1 MPVEVP
7 LNRGIKDLSTLSF
20 FETSK
25 SRFESTDPGSL
36 NRFLVNAIKKPT
48 NRAQSRGRV
57 LFLVKKLIFTKI
69 MVLKLLI
76 PSIFWGVITVLVRQV
91 GNNEDSDR

>member
-1 MPVEVP
+1 MPSALAGAFSELIHISADHLLILIP
-7 LNRGIKDLSTLSF
+7 SIP
-20 FETSK
+20 EI
-25 SRFESTDPGSL
+25 
-36 NRFLVNAIKKPT
+36 VNEIKKPT
-48 NRAQSRGRV
+48 NRAESRGGV

-91 GNNEDSDR
+91 GNNEDS